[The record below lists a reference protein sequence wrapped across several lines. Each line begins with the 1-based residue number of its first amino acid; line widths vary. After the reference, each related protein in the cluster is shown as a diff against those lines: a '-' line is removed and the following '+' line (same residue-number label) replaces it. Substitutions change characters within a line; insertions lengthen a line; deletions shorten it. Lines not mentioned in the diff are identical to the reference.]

1 MALLYLLHRYDV
13 STVAVHCNYA
23 LRGKA
28 SDKDQELVEQICSH
42 WGIDIASFKFD
53 PNDRS
58 SGNFQDWARQIRY
71 DAYEG
76 VRKDH
81 GSEFILTAHH
91 RDDQVE
97 TILQKILRG
106 SGISAWQ
113 GMKIRNGVL
122 FRPLLRLPKSEI
134 MKFVE
139 EFNVPYRIDRSNEE
153 STYARNF
160 IRNNWFPDLDKLF
173 PGWKDNVTRLTD
185 KAKEHEALCDEI
197 LGQIHAGKMK
207 IDRNGFLELN
217 SITAPAI
224 LLHFL
229 KKEIGITDVSRSF
242 LTDLEKL
249 GDLDTGKKVSVSE
262 KYSILRDRG
271 YFVIQN
277 EETGEKAP
285 NEMVIFR
292 REISSEPIRFDGFS
306 ISLETP
312 PVAFSEKKLHLDVE
326 AVTFPLKVR
335 RWKPGDVLQPFG
347 MDGSQLV
354 SDHLTNR
361 KIPAAVK
368 EAARVLEDSAER
380 IVAVLYPSFKER
392 ERAGTI
398 SEKVRCG
405 DTTQTI
411 LTIETVFK

>member
-1 MALLYLLHRYDV
+1 
-13 STVAVHCNYA
+13 
-23 LRGKA
+23 
-28 SDKDQELVEQICSH
+28 
-42 WGIDIASFKFD
+42 
-53 PNDRS
+53 
-58 SGNFQDWARQIRY
+58 
-71 DAYEG
+71 
-76 VRKDH
+76 
-81 GSEFILTAHH
+81 
-91 RDDQVE
+91 
-97 TILQKILRG
+97 
-106 SGISAWQ
+106 
-113 GMKIRNGVL
+113 
-122 FRPLLRLPKSEI
+122 

-173 PGWKDNVTRLTD
+173 PGWKENVTRLTD

-207 IDRNGFLELN
+207 IDRKGFLKLN

-229 KKEIGITDVSRSF
+229 KKEGGITDVSRSF
-242 LTDLEKL
+242 LTDLKKL
-249 GDLDTGKKVSVSE
+249 AELDTGKKISVTE
-262 KYSILRDRG
+262 KFSILRDRG
-271 YFVIQN
+271 YFVLQN
-277 EETGEKAP
+277 DENSETVL

-292 REISSEPIRFDGFS
+292 REISSEPVSFDGFS
-306 ISLETP
+306 ILLETP
-312 PVAFSEKKLHLDVE
+312 PVAFSEKKLHLDEE

-335 RWKPGDVLQPFG
+335 RWKPGDTLQPFG
-347 MDGSQLV
+347 MDGTQLV

-361 KIPAAVK
+361 KIPASVK
-368 EAARVLEDSAER
+368 SDARVMEDSSDR
-380 IVAVLYPSFKER
+380 IVAILYPSFKGQ